1 MPEAALL
8 HFPQQAGRDLAT
20 TDLPVSPSH
29 PSYARLNAILRL
41 EREYL
46 TQALADHGGNVSR
59 AGQGARDS
67 PLQPVA
73 HDAEPQHRGRVAPL
87 GSRVLWAGSH

>member
-29 PSYARLNAILRL
+29 PSYRL

-59 AGQGARDS
+59 AARA
-67 PLQPVA
+67 LGI
-73 HDAEPQHRGRVAPL
+73 HRSSL
-87 GSRVLWAGSH
+87 

>member
-59 AGQGARDS
+59 AARA
-67 PLQPVA
+67 LGI
-73 HDAEPQHRGRVAPL
+73 HRSSL
-87 GSRVLWAGSH
+87 